1 MPKRRF
7 HLVGIGP
14 LFEDLIVDVQAKY
27 THEIRYERG
36 MMKHLCLVAGLKEV
50 ARDFS
55 RSTGGSSANI
65 VCMLSRLGDYSLGY
79 FTKLGSDAIS
89 EWLIS
94 DLQGFGV
101 DTGGVIREDGETG
114 ASIIVTDPTIRDR
127 SIVSYRGIGDRIFPV
142 DIERKKE
149 YLLDA
154 EWHNINSF
162 TRIETIKAVMDLI
175 KLERKNGIKLFFTPS
190 MSMISAFREETLKIV
205 PNCRVLSLNDVEA
218 MELSS
223 VNDVLKAAVFL
234 KDLGPE
240 VVFVTLGKK
249 GIIAV
254 DNEKCYQIGTHSVKV
269 ANTVGAGDVCA
280 AVFWDGLYRK
290 LGIEEVLQR
299 ASAASSIKVQTPGA
313 KKGLPDNEQ
322 IEKFL
327 EEKEKRRVE
336 IIEKP

>member
-1 MPKRRF
+1 
-7 HLVGIGP
+7 
-14 LFEDLIVDVQAKY
+14 
-27 THEIRYERG
+27 
-36 MMKHLCLVAGLKEV
+36 MMKHLCLVAGLKEG

-101 DTGGVIREDGETG
+101 DTGGVIHEDGEAG

-127 SIVSYRGIGDRIFPV
+127 SIISYRGIGDIISPV
-142 DIERKKE
+142 DIKRKNE

-154 EWHNINSF
+154 EWHNIDSF
-162 TRIETIKAVMDLI
+162 TRLETIKAVMDLI
-175 KLERKNGIKLFFTPS
+175 ELEKENGIKLFFTPS
-190 MSMISAFREETLKIV
+190 MSMISAFKEETLKMV
-205 PNCRVLSLNDVEA
+205 PNSHILSLNGVEA
-218 MELSS
+218 MELSN

-240 VVFVTLGKK
+240 AVFVTLGKK

-254 DNEKCYQIGTHSVKV
+254 DNEKCYQIGTYPVKV
-269 ANTVGAGDVCA
+269 VNTVGAGDVCA

-290 LGIEEVLQR
+290 LRIEEILRR
-299 ASAASSIKVQTPGA
+299 ASAASSIKVQTPEA

-322 IEKFL
+322 IERFF
-327 EEKEKRRVE
+327 EEKGKKPVE
-336 IIEKP
+336 ILEKP